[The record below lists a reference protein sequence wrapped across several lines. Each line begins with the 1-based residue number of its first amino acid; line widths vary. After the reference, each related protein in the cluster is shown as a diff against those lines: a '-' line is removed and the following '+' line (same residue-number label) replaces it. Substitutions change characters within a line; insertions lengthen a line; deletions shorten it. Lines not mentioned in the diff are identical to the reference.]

1 MKIMR
6 SIGEIFHRR
15 AVRRARIRRD
25 NAQYYDN
32 YILLGSI
39 LGSYCSM
46 MRLNGHREAARMTNR

>member
-6 SIGEIFHRR
+6 SLCEIFHRR
-15 AVRRARIRRD
+15 AARRARIRRD

-32 YILLGSI
+32 YLLLGSI

-46 MRLNGHREAARMTNR
+46 MRLNGHHESTRLTNR